1 MVHAPLY
8 THTRNTMSN
17 IKTEGTLSTYKPK
30 NNIVNWIKT
39 MRLQTGL
46 VTALALWV
54 GYTSV
59 SALTVE
65 STLILAAIGLS
76 FHVFGFTLN
85 EVKDADYDSS
95 IGNGSVHP
103 IARGEVSREIARRI
117 AWGAYFTSVL
127 ISIVSPY
134 SLKGTAVLILSVI
147 PAYLYD
153 EFSKTHWWS
162 NVYLSTWAGMMVL
175 SGALHAGDP
184 NIITAALVAVIAIQ
198 IFVQVMQ
205 GDLKDLTGDE
215 ESVCRTLGVDL
226 KSSNSYIN
234 DKVDIGLDHDQFNI
248 DQGGVITYTKKF
260 VGLVY
265 SLKAVEISLMLFIV
279 YTFVEDIAGYIGVY
293 SVLYFVAFISFVTSL
308 SMFMVWVYDRDYIKK
323 YSSLHE
329 LSAIV
334 LVGLTVSTIDPRSGV
349 VIATTPVIWYV
360 IVNQLLH
367 SGALNPDV

>member
-8 THTRNTMSN
+8 IHARSTMSN
-17 IKTEGTLSTYKPK
+17 IKTEGTFSTCKPK
-30 NNIVNWIKT
+30 NNVVNWIKT

-54 GYTSV
+54 GYVSV
-59 SALTVE
+59 APLTVE
-65 STLILAAIGLS
+65 STLILTAIGLS
-76 FHVFGFTLN
+76 FHIFGFTLN

-103 IARGEVSREIARRI
+103 IARGEVSQEVARRI

-127 ISIVSPY
+127 ISLVSPF
-134 SLKGTAVLILSVI
+134 SPRGTLVLVLSVI

-153 EFSKTHWWS
+153 KYSKTHWWS
-162 NVYLSTWAGMMVL
+162 NIYLSTWAGMMVF
-175 SGALHAGDP
+175 SGALHAGTP
-184 NIITAALVAVIAIQ
+184 NIITAALIGVISIQ

-226 KSSNSYIN
+226 KSSNHYIN

-265 SLKAVEISLMLFIV
+265 SMKAIEISLLLFVV
-279 YTFVEDIAGYIGVY
+279 YTFIDDITGYTAVF
-293 SVLYFVAFISFVTSL
+293 SALYFLTFISFVTSL
-308 SMFMVWVYDRDYIKK
+308 SMFMVWVYNRDYIKK

-349 VIATTPVIWYV
+349 VIAVAPVVWYIV
-360 IVNQLLH
+360 VNQLLH